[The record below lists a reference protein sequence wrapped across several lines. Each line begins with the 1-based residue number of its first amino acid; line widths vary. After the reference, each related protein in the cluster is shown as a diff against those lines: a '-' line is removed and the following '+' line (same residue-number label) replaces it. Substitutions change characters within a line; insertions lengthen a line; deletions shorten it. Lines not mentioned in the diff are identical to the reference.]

1 MLRLPCCPGKGN
13 GERIKDENIG
23 FAFHGRFLPLYPSP
37 SVSRELL
44 CGKTVGKKAKHQ
56 REGLLM
62 NLTALLTD
70 NITEILIKIVEFTR
84 RRQKVIIRNIINV
97 QNPAFVPEELEV
109 NEFSSLLDSAV
120 DEHVQNQR
128 LVLRDTENIKFGEGG
143 NLEVRAIVDKESK
156 RLLEKDHDEYLER
169 QMNKL
174 WENSLNQ
181 KVAAELLRQ
190 KQGVFAFD

>member
-1 MLRLPCCPGKGN
+1 
-13 GERIKDENIG
+13 
-23 FAFHGRFLPLYPSP
+23 
-37 SVSRELL
+37 
-44 CGKTVGKKAKHQ
+44 
-56 REGLLM
+56 M

-70 NITEILIKIVEFTR
+70 NVTELLIKIVEFTR

-97 QNPAFVPEELEV
+97 QSPAFVPEELEV

-120 DEHVQNQR
+120 DEHVRNQR
-128 LVLRDTENIKFGEGG
+128 LVLRDTENIKFGAGG
-143 NLEVRAIVDKESK
+143 SLEIRAVVDKESK
-156 RLLEKDHDEYLER
+156 RLLEEDQDEYIER

-190 KQGVFAFD
+190 KQEAVAFG

>member
-1 MLRLPCCPGKGN
+1 
-13 GERIKDENIG
+13 
-23 FAFHGRFLPLYPSP
+23 
-37 SVSRELL
+37 
-44 CGKTVGKKAKHQ
+44 
-56 REGLLM
+56 M

-70 NITEILIKIVEFTR
+70 NVTEILIKIVEFTR

-109 NEFSSLLDSAV
+109 NEFSSLLDNAV

-128 LVLRDTENIKFGEGG
+128 LVLRDTENIKFGESGS
-143 NLEVRAIVDKESK
+143 LEVRTIVDKESK
-156 RLLEKDHDEYLER
+156 RLLKEDHDEYLER

>member
-1 MLRLPCCPGKGN
+1 
-13 GERIKDENIG
+13 
-23 FAFHGRFLPLYPSP
+23 
-37 SVSRELL
+37 
-44 CGKTVGKKAKHQ
+44 
-56 REGLLM
+56 M

-70 NITEILIKIVEFTR
+70 NVTEILIKIVEFTR
-84 RRQKVIIRNIINV
+84 HRQKVIIRNIINV
-97 QNPAFVPEELEV
+97 RNPAFVPEELEV

-120 DEHVQNQR
+120 DEHVENQR

-143 NLEVRAIVDKESK
+143 SLEVRAIVDKESK
-156 RLLEKDHDEYLER
+156 RLLEEDHDEYLER

>member
-1 MLRLPCCPGKGN
+1 
-13 GERIKDENIG
+13 
-23 FAFHGRFLPLYPSP
+23 
-37 SVSRELL
+37 
-44 CGKTVGKKAKHQ
+44 
-56 REGLLM
+56 M

-70 NITEILIKIVEFTR
+70 NVTEILIRIVEFTR
-84 RRQKVIIRNIINV
+84 RRQKVIIQNIINV

-109 NEFSSLLDSAV
+109 NEFSCLLDSAV
-120 DEHVQNQR
+120 DEHIQNQR

-143 NLEVRAIVDKESK
+143 SLEVRTIVDKESK
-156 RLLEKDHDEYLER
+156 RLLKEDHDEYLER

>member
-1 MLRLPCCPGKGN
+1 
-13 GERIKDENIG
+13 
-23 FAFHGRFLPLYPSP
+23 
-37 SVSRELL
+37 
-44 CGKTVGKKAKHQ
+44 
-56 REGLLM
+56 M

-70 NITEILIKIVEFTR
+70 NVTEILIKIVEFTR
-84 RRQKVIIRNIINV
+84 RRQKVIIRNIVNV

-143 NLEVRAIVDKESK
+143 SLEVKAVVDKEGK
-156 RLLEKDHDEYLER
+156 RLLEQDHDEYLER